1 VTSFETASALTRTGD
16 ATWTATLPPDWA
28 QGRTTYGGLQAA
40 LATSAAAELAGA
52 DRRVRT
58 LDVGFAAPLVAGPV
72 EIAAEVLGSGRS
84 ATQVQVSLLQD
95 GVLGCRAYVV
105 AGVDRA
111 SSIAVPGAAPG
122 SPAATPDAS
131 EDPGTEL
138 PYLEGVMPV
147 FTQHVVQRWCGDA
160 FPFTGAG
167 PEGARIDGWCRH
179 RTPASGLAAVVGILD
194 AWPPTVLPMAPG
206 PAPASTVRW
215 SAHFV
220 EPVPPGAEKGWF
232 RYEGRTVHAADG
244 YATSYARL
252 YSGGRLV
259 VWSEQLNVVYDRRSA
274 AG

>member
-1 VTSFETASALTRTGD
+1 MTSFEAASAVTRTGE
-16 ATWTATLPPDWA
+16 ATWAAVLPPDWA
-28 QGRTTYGGLQAA
+28 QGRTTFGGLQAA
-40 LATSAAAELAGA
+40 LATTVAAEVAGA

-58 LDVGFAAPLVAGPV
+58 LDVGFAAPLAAGPV

-84 ATQVQVSLLQD
+84 ATQVQVTLGQD
-95 GVLGCRAYVV
+95 GVPGCRAYVV
-105 AGVDRA
+105 AGTDRA
-111 SSIAVPGAAPG
+111 SSITVPGRAPG
-122 SPAATPDAS
+122 SPADGPDSA
-131 EDPGTEL
+131 EDPGTER

-147 FTQHVVQRWCGDA
+147 FTQHMDLRMCGEA

-167 PEGARIDGWCRH
+167 PEGALLDGWCRH
-179 RTPASGLAAVVGILD
+179 RTPASGLAAVVGVLD
-194 AWPPTVLPMAPG
+194 AWPPTVLPMASG

-232 RYEGRTVHAADG
+232 RYEARTVHAAGG
-244 YATSYARL
+244 YVTSYARL

-259 VWSEQLNVVYDRRSA
+259 VWSEQLNVVYDRPA